1 MSTWNGAVRPGR
13 SLLQGLSG
21 CLTGRCGLH
30 LPLQFL
36 TLEAAAGLR
45 PTECVALTCSS
56 WDGGVR
62 IKNLNSVFRASS
74 RLLRNWFLTPLPCL
88 HLSTSWEERVES
100 GEGKDHHIDKAL
112 GRLLCLGFSLD
123 SEEKLSKCCFSFC
136 LWVHLERS
144 FRETGEGRAAQGP
157 TTDPTMF
164 SDGRASRTLPT
175 PVGAHTSAHTSPS
188 LWLSGRRTSLGVP
201 GQVSGRCANPL
212 KLYVSFFP
220 REGSNDFCWLQKI
233 KTYWRSYY
241 EIMNGPTSCLLLS
254 LWLGK
259 LFC

>member
-1 MSTWNGAVRPGR
+1 M
-13 SLLQGLSG
+13 
-21 CLTGRCGLH
+21 
-30 LPLQFL
+30 
-36 TLEAAAGLR
+36 
-45 PTECVALTCSS
+45 
-56 WDGGVR
+56 
-62 IKNLNSVFRASS
+62 
-74 RLLRNWFLTPLPCL
+74 
-88 HLSTSWEERVES
+88 ES

-112 GRLLCLGFSLD
+112 GRLLCLGFSLN
-123 SEEKLSKCCFSFC
+123 SEKLSKCCFSFC

-220 REGSNDFCWLQKI
+220 GKALMTFAGSKRLRPTEGA
-233 KTYWRSYY
+233 TMR
-241 EIMNGPTSCLLLS
+241 
-254 LWLGK
+254 
-259 LFC
+259 